1 MIKLKVTQIGNS
13 LGVILPKEA
22 LARLNVDKGDELYL
36 TPALDGY
43 RITPHGEG
51 LAVQLE
57 QARAIMKRRRT
68 VLRELAK

>member
-36 TPALDGY
+36 TPAPDGY
-43 RITPHGEG
+43 RITPQEG
-51 LAVQLE
+51 SNQDALE
-57 QARAIMKRRRT
+57 MGRAFMKRYRKTFRA
-68 VLRELAK
+68 LAE

>member
-36 TPALDGY
+36 TPAPDGY
-43 RITPHGEG
+43 RITPQGD
-51 LAVQLE
+51 ADADALE
-57 QARAIMKRRRT
+57 VGRAFMKRYRKTFRA
-68 VLRELAK
+68 LAE

>member
-13 LGVILPKEA
+13 LGVVLPKEA

-36 TPALDGY
+36 TPAPDGY
-43 RITPHGEG
+43 RITPQAEG
-51 LAVQLE
+51 LADQLE
-57 QARAIMKRRRT
+57 AARTIMRRRRA